1 MLRIAKGL
9 CFWIELIGDRM
20 KTSFKKWIVKAVGLV
35 CILLLM
41 EILKID
47 KINFMVGLLSLIYLD
62 MAKEDW

>member
-1 MLRIAKGL
+1 
-9 CFWIELIGDRM
+9 M
-20 KTSFKKWIVKAVGLV
+20 KTSIKKWVVKVVGLV

-41 EILKID
+41 EILKIG